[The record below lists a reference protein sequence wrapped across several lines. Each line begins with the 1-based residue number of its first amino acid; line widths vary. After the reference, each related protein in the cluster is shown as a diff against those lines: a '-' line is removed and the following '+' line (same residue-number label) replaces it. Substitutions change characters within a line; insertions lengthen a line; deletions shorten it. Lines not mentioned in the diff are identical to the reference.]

1 MNFEIIRMK
10 DKKIAN
16 KKLINKPLYKITPID
31 LFLFSP
37 FEDEIRGV
45 MPYDKPI
52 PNNKTKLKNELDR
65 ETAASSSVPNL
76 PTIKLS
82 TTPTTTWPN

>member
-1 MNFEIIRMK
+1 M
-10 DKKIAN
+10 
-16 KKLINKPLYKITPID
+16 PID

>member
-1 MNFEIIRMK
+1 MK

-45 MPYDKPI
+45 IPYDKPI
-52 PNNKTKLKNELDR
+52 PNNKTKLKKPGLNTGR
-65 ETAASSSVPNL
+65 FFL
-76 PTIKLS
+76 PIHS
-82 TTPTTTWPN
+82 